1 MRTLS
6 LGYSPCPNDTFIFY
20 ALVRGKIDTEN
31 MGFKEALLDVE
42 TLNQMAL
49 RSELDI
55 TKISYHAFGH
65 LREDYCLLRSGSA
78 IGRGCGPL
86 VVAKEDYTLKDLRGK
101 RIAIPGRLTTAN
113 LLLQLFSSIFNL
125 QPSNPP
131 LPPFTPLE
139 SPAICGGDD
148 IGKISIPYRK
158 DGALTPPFLTGFT
171 KGGRGGI
178 IEMPFNKIM
187 DAVVKGDVDAGLI
200 IHEGRFT
207 YPSYGLKKVLDL
219 GEWWENDTGLPV
231 PLGGVL
237 AKRNLGKDLI
247 KRADSVIR
255 KSIEYALKHRDEP
268 KFYIK
273 QHSQELEEEVIEQH
287 ITLYVNDYSL
297 DIGEEGL
304 SAVRE
309 LLRKAEMKGII
320 KGSRNSLCVT

>member
-20 ALVRGKIDTEN
+20 ALVRGKIDTEDI
-31 MGFKEALLDVE
+31 GFKEALLDVE

-49 RSELDI
+49 CSELDI

-86 VVAKEDYTLKDLRGK
+86 VVAKEDYTVKDLREK
-101 RIAIPGRLTTAN
+101 RTAIPGRLTTAN
-113 LLLQLFSSIFNL
+113 LLLQLFSSTFNL
-125 QPSNPP
+125 QSSNSP
-131 LPPFTPLE
+131 LPPFT
-139 SPAICGGDD
+139 
-148 IGKISIPYRK
+148 
-158 DGALTPPFLTGFT
+158 
-171 KGGRGGI
+171 KGGQGGI
-178 IEMPFNKIM
+178 IEMPFSKIM

-247 KRADSVIR
+247 KRADSVIG
-255 KSIEYALKHRDEP
+255 KSIEYAFKHRDEP

-287 ITLYVNDYSL
+287 INLYVNDYSL

-309 LLRKAEMKGII
+309 LLRKAEMRGII
-320 KGSRNSLCVT
+320 KESRNEFLCVT